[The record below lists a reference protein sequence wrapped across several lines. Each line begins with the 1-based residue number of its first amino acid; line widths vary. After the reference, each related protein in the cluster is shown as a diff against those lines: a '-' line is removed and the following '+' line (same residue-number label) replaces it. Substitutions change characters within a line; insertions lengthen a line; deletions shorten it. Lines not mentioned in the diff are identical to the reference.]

1 MIFSTVNSSLSSSSS
16 AVQSNFHKSFR
27 RFSLITLVL
36 FSYLTFK
43 TFPQSAQ
50 RPQILARNRIA
61 AAATAKNE

>member
-1 MIFSTVNSSLSSSSS
+1 MYSLILVGISSSSS
-16 AVQSNFHKSFR
+16 TVLKSNNFHKSFR
-27 RFSLITLVL
+27 RFSLITLFL

-61 AAATAKNE
+61 AAKNE